1 MLINPV
7 ARAQPV
13 TAGARPIGRM
23 MIGKMAARGAAMV
36 EIRRATGFLL
46 SGLGAA
52 VLTRAGA
59 FRGREGITDQIKC
72 CRWICRHTTDN
83 ALANGWAYC
92 DKAPRDLSR
101 WIGKWTCPLCVE
113 ELRQSLAALGA
124 EPERGITAQQ
134 LNLAV
139 SAWGR
144 FRSAGRERW

>member
-1 MLINPV
+1 M
-7 ARAQPV
+7 
-13 TAGARPIGRM
+13 
-23 MIGKMAARGAAMV
+23 
-36 EIRRATGFLL
+36 
-46 SGLGAA
+46 
-52 VLTRAGA
+52 
-59 FRGREGITDQIKC
+59 TDRIKC

-83 ALANGWAYC
+83 ALANGWAYW
-92 DKAPRDLSR
+92 DAAPRDLSR
-101 WIGKWTCPLCVE
+101 WIGQWMCPSCAE